1 MNLVKQ
7 ARANQP
13 VIFLCEKTAGNYLK
27 EWFEESR
34 FLTSEATDI
43 FQALEEISDFTVSR
57 SPDVILLEVGSLTEE
72 LFTIRE
78 AVQIFSDEGNIP
90 IFALTDKGKTIND
103 DECFEGSFTKLT
115 AELDRVIPERARV
128 QAAA

>member
-1 MNLVKQ
+1 VEK
-7 ARANQP
+7 AKTNQP
-13 VIFLCEKTAGNYLK
+13 VIFLCEKTAGNYQLK
-27 EWFEESR
+27 KWFEESR

-57 SPDVILLEVGSLTEE
+57 SPDVILLEVGSLAEE

-115 AELDRVIPERARV
+115 AELDRVIPERANFHT
-128 QAAA
+128 AA